1 LALGDIAKL
10 IDSGREKGCLTY
22 GEVNYLIPH
31 DVNSSEVMNDLFA
44 TFGTQRI
51 EVLEGQ
57 PKLPSALEKGLENE
71 GGPGTKSRS
80 T

>member
-51 EVLEGQ
+51 EVLEG
-57 PKLPSALEKGLENE
+57 
-71 GGPGTKSRS
+71 
-80 T
+80 